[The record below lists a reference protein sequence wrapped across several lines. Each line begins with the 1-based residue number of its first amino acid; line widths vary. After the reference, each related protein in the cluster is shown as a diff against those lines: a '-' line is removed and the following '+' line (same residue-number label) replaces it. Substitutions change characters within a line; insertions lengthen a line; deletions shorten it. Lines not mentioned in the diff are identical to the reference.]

1 MPQPEPSVAQPR
13 GHDPR
18 PRTRPTRSSTHAPSR
33 RHHALA
39 AVPSL
44 GPRSTTGDVAMLRAA
59 PVILAVACIAVAA
72 SGVAD
77 IAGTIILGLVA
88 LLALAH
94 FVANAKAGSESGILH
109 ALGGREAH
117 VNLDARLLN
126 IVDGLCSAFGLS
138 TPVVVVIP
146 SEDLNAAT
154 FGRRG
159 SRPTL
164 VVTSASL
171 ERLDRIDLEAL
182 VAHELAHLRR
192 GDVARA
198 SLIMSSLGLLALR
211 SPAAAAPEFTAR
223 RSRSGV
229 VRRLRCHLDHAVP
242 TGTRRHARA
251 ARLEPR

>member
-1 MPQPEPSVAQPR
+1 
-13 GHDPR
+13 
-18 PRTRPTRSSTHAPSR
+18 
-33 RHHALA
+33 
-39 AVPSL
+39 
-44 GPRSTTGDVAMLRAA
+44 MLRAA

-88 LLALAH
+88 VLALAH

-146 SEDLNAAT
+146 SEELNAAT

-192 GDVARA
+192 GDVAGA
-198 SLIMSSLGLLALR
+198 LFDHVLAR
-211 SPAAAAPEFTAR
+211 TAR
-223 RSRSGV
+223 PAQPG
-229 VRRLRCHLDHAVP
+229 RRGA
-242 TGTRRHARA
+242 
-251 ARLEPR
+251 